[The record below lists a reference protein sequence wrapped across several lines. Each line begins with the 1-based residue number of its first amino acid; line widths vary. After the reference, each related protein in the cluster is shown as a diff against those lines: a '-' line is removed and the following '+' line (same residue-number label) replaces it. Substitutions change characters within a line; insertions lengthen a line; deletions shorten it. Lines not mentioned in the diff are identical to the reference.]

1 MPLNP
6 GAAQAASST
15 PPAAATM
22 QPGQTV
28 VRNEE
33 VTDTSL
39 DEGPA
44 YDGSGG
50 MGLAKGTSNTYII
63 PGMEE
68 MSPEEYR
75 AALQKSVIDRQSNRH
90 KGRDGMVGNRAAH
103 QYLDSLGWGGA
114 SANLSG
120 KHKNED
126 GDESK

>member
-1 MPLNP
+1 M
-6 GAAQAASST
+6 
-15 PPAAATM
+15 
-22 QPGQTV
+22 
-28 VRNEE
+28 VRANEE

-50 MGLAKGTSNTYII
+50 MGLAKGTANTYII

-90 KGRDGMVGNRAAH
+90 SGRDGMVGNRAAH

-114 SANLSG
+114 SSHLSG
-120 KHKNED
+120 KKSTQ
-126 GDESK
+126 GDNDEESK